1 MSQPFSL
8 HDISVLI
15 WWGQM
20 HRTFM
25 LSMLELGPP
34 WNGISFLALT
44 PPFITENVTPF
55 FFIRK
60 KWSLFLITGLKK
72 VAVGGTYLASSHSF
86 LQTWNEW
93 SCIFHHM
100 IQTTLCFI
108 TSSSEIKYLRNHGL
122 TQWATQTLASWS
134 QFSQVFSHNDIKLAC
149 VPWAFFYI
157 SSFLKV
163 LLWMGT

>member
-60 KWSLFLITGLKK
+60 KMKFISYHRPQK
-72 VAVGGTYLASSHSF
+72 VAVGGTELASSHSF

-93 SCIFHHM
+93 SCVFHHM
-100 IQTTLCFI
+100 IQTTLCLI
-108 TSSSEIKYLRNHGL
+108 TSSSEIKYLQHGL

-163 LLWMGT
+163 LLWIGT